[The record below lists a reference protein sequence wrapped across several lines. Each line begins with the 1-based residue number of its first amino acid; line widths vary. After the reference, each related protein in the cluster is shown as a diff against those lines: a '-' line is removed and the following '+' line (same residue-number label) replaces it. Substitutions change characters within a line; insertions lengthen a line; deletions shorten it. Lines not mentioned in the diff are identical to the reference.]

1 MKYQY
6 HRFLES
12 ASRSFLDRHYPE
24 DFPDDPETFDKAV
37 EELVVHLDA
46 KLWDEWPGIRD
57 EMQQKLEGHPPIPP
71 ERVQEVKDAVA
82 QQLQDFADAGHPDP
96 EEAMAEAEA
105 RGAGA

>member
-37 EELVVHLDA
+37 EELVEHLDA

-57 EMQQKLEGHPPIPP
+57 EIRRTLDK
-71 ERVQEVKDAVA
+71 
-82 QQLQDFADAGHPDP
+82 QDQADAGHPD
-96 EEAMAEAEA
+96 EEQLMAEAEA